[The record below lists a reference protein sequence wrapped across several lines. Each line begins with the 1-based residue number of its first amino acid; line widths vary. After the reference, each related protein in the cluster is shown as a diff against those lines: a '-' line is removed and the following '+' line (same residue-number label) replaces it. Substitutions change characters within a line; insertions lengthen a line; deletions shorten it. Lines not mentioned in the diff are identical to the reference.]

1 MVSHIIERNRLRH
14 HVVAL
19 KNVNITLRIAGSD
32 HPNTNSVLRP
42 LLETYN
48 QSFTFLISPDCLAP
62 TTLVLLPGLDGTE
75 VFFRPL
81 LATLPPL
88 IQPKVIGF
96 PPLGGSEYPDLLA
109 IVRKAVTDI
118 PSFYVLGS
126 SFAGPLALMLAEA
139 EPDKVRGVILATTF
153 VSPPRPIYVKLRF
166 TAISPT
172 IWMLRA
178 CRRIPVWLFREP
190 TNQLRLDKA
199 ETWKRVSASIVAARI
214 RVLLNVNARKLLKDC
229 QIPVLCIAGSD
240 DGVVPR
246 RNVEEI
252 VRVRPSVSV
261 RIIKGDHFAIY
272 TNPTAAAES
281 ISAFLQIRKK
291 HE

>member
-1 MVSHIIERNRLRH
+1 VI
-14 HVVAL
+14 
-19 KNVNITLRIAGSD
+19 
-32 HPNTNSVLRP
+32 
-42 LLETYN
+42 
-48 QSFTFLISPDCLAP
+48 SFPSGGA
-62 TTLVLLPGLDGTE
+62 TE
-75 VFFRPL
+75 Y
-81 LATLPPL
+81 T
-88 IQPKVIGF
+88 
-96 PPLGGSEYPDLLA
+96 DLLA
-109 IVRKAVTDI
+109 IVREAVSDI

-139 EPDKVRGVILATTF
+139 EPEKARGVILATTF
-153 VSPPRPIYVKLRF
+153 VSPPRAIYERLRF

-178 CRRIPVWLFREP
+178 CRRIPVWVFREP
-190 TNQLRLDKA
+190 TNQLRSDKA

-252 VRVRPSVSV
+252 VRVRPSVRV
-261 RIIKGDHFAIY
+261 HIIKGGHFALY
-272 TNPTAAAES
+272 TNPTAAAEA
-281 ISAFLQIRKK
+281 ITEFLQQRGQD
-291 HE
+291 E